1 MIWLPWPLIYTKLTN
16 DLSLAKHSLRLFLTF
31 TGAVANR
38 EKEINFQI
46 KQVNNHLHSFVV
58 SNSFLEESS
67 NQLCQDTLEELD
79 WCLGQLES
87 MDYSSSMSNMAEN
100 KFKQMLNKEL
110 LDFSESSRAG
120 NQIADF
126 ITSTYYGK
134 NFDVQSWQLLT
145 FLFSDKQFD
154 LCDGE
159 PGVHEQPVR
168 YSGIRKGS
176 IMTHVTA
183 IKDISTISLY
193 KEDRIPTLG
202 VNTSQPALLAKV
214 SNS

>member
-1 MIWLPWPLIYTKLTN
+1 MY
-16 DLSLAKHSLRLFLTF
+16 
-31 TGAVANR
+31 
-38 EKEINFQI
+38 
-46 KQVNNHLHSFVV
+46 SFEVY
-58 SNSFLEESS
+58 NSFLEESS

-134 NFDVQSWQLLT
+134 NYDVQS
-145 FLFSDKQFD
+145 
-154 LCDGE
+154 
-159 PGVHEQPVR
+159 
-168 YSGIRKGS
+168 
-176 IMTHVTA
+176 
-183 IKDISTISLY
+183 
-193 KEDRIPTLG
+193 
-202 VNTSQPALLAKV
+202 
-214 SNS
+214 

>member
-1 MIWLPWPLIYTKLTN
+1 ML
-16 DLSLAKHSLRLFLTF
+16 
-31 TGAVANR
+31 
-38 EKEINFQI
+38 
-46 KQVNNHLHSFVV
+46 
-58 SNSFLEESS
+58 LEESS

-134 NFDVQSWQLLT
+134 NYDVQS
-145 FLFSDKQFD
+145 
-154 LCDGE
+154 
-159 PGVHEQPVR
+159 
-168 YSGIRKGS
+168 
-176 IMTHVTA
+176 
-183 IKDISTISLY
+183 
-193 KEDRIPTLG
+193 
-202 VNTSQPALLAKV
+202 
-214 SNS
+214 